1 MELQELIIET
11 PMCEMY
17 RSGYFICEIN
27 EYTFR
32 NIQIAVKE
40 GKVNNDFDFINKAG
54 ESTKLKENGGFLPHF
69 PTHMKNT
76 PQNNPPVEL
85 ELLEGV

>member
-17 RSGYFICEIN
+17 RSGQFVCEIN

-40 GKVNNDFDFINKAG
+40 GKVNNDFNFINKAG
-54 ESTKLKENGGFLPHF
+54 ESTKLADDGWMLNGKFAKGFSDLTYILTF
-69 PTHMKNT
+69 KLTD
-76 PQNNPPVEL
+76 
-85 ELLEGV
+85 